1 MMKTGI
7 SKTPRKLRTTRL
19 ETWAMPGVPDVLICD
34 EEGRFHFVELK
45 VTGGKAVELRPHQVA
60 WLSNHSHASA
70 WVLVLK
76 KKTKMLPQSIYLYPA
91 SAAMDLKLE
100 GLEVD
105 PIYEETDT
113 ICWDLILDLIC
124 PIGSHNIA

>member
-1 MMKTGI
+1 MKTGI
-7 SKTPRKLRTTRL
+7 SKTSRKLKTTRL

-34 EEGRFHFVELK
+34 EEGNFHFVELK

-76 KKTKMLPQSIYLYPA
+76 KKTKTLPQRISLYPA
-91 SAAMDLKLE
+91 SAAMDLKME
-100 GLEVD
+100 GLAVE
-105 PIYEETDT
+105 PLYEETET
-113 ICWDLILDLIC
+113 ICWDFILDLIC
-124 PIGSHNIA
+124 PIGSHNVA

>member
-1 MMKTGI
+1 MKTGI
-7 SKTPRKLRTTRL
+7 SKTSRKLKMTRL

-34 EEGRFHFVELK
+34 EEGNFHFVELK

-76 KKTKMLPQSIYLYPA
+76 KKTKTLPQRICLYPA

-105 PIYEETDT
+105 PLYEETDT
-113 ICWDLILDLIC
+113 IRWDFILDLIC
-124 PIGSHNIA
+124 PIGSHKIA